1 MTGVAEQDPTRRTGG
16 LVAGLMIATGI
27 PASTIVIAALWHN
40 RIIELD
46 PAGAL
51 VHLVQTVQ
59 LPALILAPV
68 GIVVV
73 GWALRLRGLLPW
85 LGLVLWGIP
94 VLAVA
99 WFVGA
104 AWIGGLAGE
113 PF

>member
-1 MTGVAEQDPTRRTGG
+1 MTAVPEHHPTRRTRG
-16 LVAGLMIATGI
+16 LLSGLMIAAGI

-40 RIIELD
+40 SIIELD
-46 PAGAL
+46 PDDAL
-51 VHLVQTVQ
+51 VHVVQTLQ
-59 LPALILAPV
+59 LLALILAPV
-68 GIVVV
+68 GIVVI
-73 GWALRLRGLLPW
+73 GWALRLRGFLPW

-94 VLAVA
+94 VLAVV